1 MIYNQ
6 AMSAAVK
13 ESVPESYSDECTT
26 LMEGFLGTIVKM
38 TGAIAG
44 AVRVPSHDG
53 QEMHLV
59 GSFGLPEEVG
69 SQERIV
75 DWGCG
80 TCGIAL
86 REIEIR
92 SAGVGACAN
101 RSGIGFFGKECRSV
115 IAVPLTSRG
124 KMIGIFNLFFAA
136 PQEIAEETENS
147 LRSFGELIGIALENS
162 RQAKESKRI
171 SLMTERRWMAN
182 EIHDSLAQTMV
193 YARMRMS
200 LLLEAIKSKD
210 DQLAIRYVRDV
221 NDALASGQRTVREL
235 ITHFRSKMDP
245 LGLQHALKGLV
256 KEFNERTDI
265 RLDYSN
271 RISDFALPPEHE
283 LQAFHIVREILTNVA
298 MHSRATHASLS
309 VSRDDEHYLFTIK
322 DNGSGI
328 PEIVPDNGHYGLTI
342 IRERAVRL
350 GGKIEVESSKEGG
363 TKVILSF
370 PAIQEATP

>member
-1 MIYNQ
+1 
-6 AMSAAVK
+6 MSAAVK

-26 LMEGFLGTIVKM
+26 LMESFLGTIVKM

-44 AVRVPSHDG
+44 AVRVPSIDG

-59 GSFGLPEEVG
+59 GSFGLPEEV
-69 SQERIV
+69 SCQERIV

-80 TCGIAL
+80 TCGVSL
-86 REIEIR
+86 REVEIR
-92 SAGVGACAN
+92 SAGVGACAK

-115 IAVPLTSRG
+115 VAVPLTSRG
-124 KMIGIFNLFFAA
+124 KMIGIFNLFFTS

-162 RQAKESKRI
+162 KQAKESKRI

-200 LLLEAIKSKD
+200 LLLEAIKSRD
-210 DQLAIRYVRDV
+210 EQLAIRYVRDV

-271 RISDFALPPEHE
+271 RLSDFALPPEHE

-309 VSRDDEHYLFTIK
+309 VSRDEDRYLFTIK

-328 PEIVPDNGHYGLTI
+328 PEIAPEEGHYGLTI
-342 IRERAVRL
+342 IRERAMRL
-350 GGKIEVESSKEGG
+350 GGKIELESSKTGG